1 MAKTT
6 LQKTST
12 EALVAELNSRTDC
25 LVVGNIWS
33 VNFLMETYNLGENV
47 AKLFIAEQQKAC
59 LGLASA
65 KDDLHEAITD
75 FITTYDDYKQQI
87 LDLLPTYNKTL
98 IKIYSQHN
106 VNHNANTII
115 RWLDFNLERLQ
126 KQDGDIISS
135 EILRGYL
142 KAMNEVISEAN
153 N

>member
-33 VNFLMETYNLGENV
+33 VNFLMEEYNISEKT
-47 AKLFIAEQQKAC
+47 AKLFIAEQQKAV
-59 LGLASA
+59 LGLVSA
-65 KDDLHEAITD
+65 TDDLHEAMTD
-75 FITTYDDYKQQI
+75 FVSIYNDCKQQI
-87 LDLLPTYNKTL
+87 LDLLPTYNKAV
-98 IKIYSQHN
+98 IEICSQHN
-106 VNHNANTII
+106 VNHNANIII

-126 KQDGDIISS
+126 KQDGVITSS

-153 N
+153 

>member
-6 LQKTST
+6 LEKTST
-12 EALVAELNSRTDC
+12 EALMTELFSRTDC
-25 LVVGNIWS
+25 LVVGDIRYI
-33 VNFLMETYNLGENV
+33 NFLMEKYNLSDNT
-47 AKLFIAEQQKAC
+47 ARLFIAEQKKAC

-65 KDDLHEAITD
+65 TDDLHEAMTD
-75 FITTYDDYKQQI
+75 FISIYDEYKQQI

-106 VNHNANTII
+106 VNHNANIII

-126 KQDGDIISS
+126 KQDGVITSS